1 MPDFITLSCPSCG
14 AALKVT
20 EDLERF
26 ACAHCGAEHIV
37 RHSEGIV
44 SLAPV
49 IDGLARVGEGVDKA
63 ASELAIVRLKREI
76 EDLKAEVDTLSNLQI
91 KTWKFHVPAWALAAV
106 GLYLIMLAADQENIW
121 PICPGAL
128 LFFGG
133 TAWGLARG
141 FEETAREK
149 RAMKNRILE
158 AKDRLRLK
166 EEKLRAHLDKVDE

>member
-14 AALKVT
+14 APLKVT

-37 RHSEGIV
+37 RRSEGIV

-76 EDLKAEVDTLSNLQI
+76 EDLKAEIDTLSNLQRS
-91 KTWKFHVPAWALAAV
+91 TRKFHSPAWALAV
-106 GLYLIMLAADQENIW
+106 LGVLLIVLVADQENIW

-133 TAWGLARG
+133 TAWGLA
-141 FEETAREK
+141 ETAREK
-149 RAMKNRILE
+149 RAMKDRILE